1 MDARLTRL
9 LLLLPL
15 VTLIPIARM
24 IESQLWPDGD
34 GVTPTKTFIGND
46 FVNIWTGSR
55 LAADGNI
62 ATLYDFPAYNAYIHN
77 VFGHK
82 LDELVFSYMPNG
94 LVLLLP
100 FGQFDYAASL
110 ALWTILGTVA
120 VIAAVLFRV
129 PRQDDWPTVAIIL
142 IAPIVWMN
150 WGYGQMGLVYAA
162 IFVAA
167 LRFLPTRPILAGALI
182 GLLTIKPQL
191 GIVLPFALL
200 ALGQWRAFASAAVA
214 TLLLAATSV
223 GIFGIEAW
231 QLYLTNIHPLQSA
244 LMLNTESAFAFH
256 NISMFFGL
264 RLIGVSE
271 TVALIIHGAFAIAVL
286 FSTVLSCRSNK
297 LDWPLKALII
307 ATASVLMSPYVL
319 AYDLTIPTAALLWY
333 ITASQQQPA
342 AADFRF
348 VGLFWLLPFATN
360 YMLQREYGVPTGA
373 LVMGA
378 FYIWLMAQA
387 YGWNALKTLA
397 LRPSVL
403 LKPA

>member
-1 MDARLTRL
+1 MDARLKRL

-15 VTLIPIARM
+15 VTLIPIARI
-24 IESQLWPDGD
+24 IESQLWPNGE
-34 GVTPTKTFIGND
+34 GVTPTGTFIGND

-62 ATLYDFPAYNAYIHN
+62 ATLYDFPTYNAFIHN
-77 VFGHK
+77 VFGHQ

-100 FGQFDYAASL
+100 FGQLDYALSL

-120 VIAAVLFRV
+120 LIAAVLFRK
-129 PRQDDWPTVAIIL
+129 PRRDDWPTIAIIL
-142 IAPIVWMN
+142 LAPIVWMN

-162 IFVAA
+162 IFIAA
-167 LRFLPTRPILAGALI
+167 LRFLPKRPILAGTLI

-191 GIVLPFALL
+191 GIVLPFALI
-200 ALGQWRAFASAAVA
+200 ALSQWRAFASAAAA
-214 TLLLAATSV
+214 TLLLAAVSLAL
-223 GIFGIEAW
+223 FGIEAW
-231 QLYLTNIHPLQSA
+231 QLYLTNIQPLQSA

-271 TVALIIHGAFAIAVL
+271 TIALAIHGVFAIAVL
-286 FSTVLSCRSNK
+286 CSTLLSCRSEN
-297 LDWPLKALII
+297 LDWTLKALII
-307 ATASVLMSPYVL
+307 ATASVLISPYVL

-333 ITASQQQPA
+333 LAATRREPA

-348 VGLFWLLPFATN
+348 IGVFWLLPFATN

-387 YGWNALKTLA
+387 YGWTTLKDRLRRPSLL
-397 LRPSVL
+397 LRPV
-403 LKPA
+403 